1 MNYYNIHNVDN
12 INKLKCSQKSITNF
26 TGILSCSQYFGPD
39 NTINYGVD
47 YLKGEYYQK
56 TEDVLPLNYEFNNL
70 NFTNI
75 IQDNLN
81 SVNINQCHNPDNC
94 INKEI
99 YAKKK
104 LKSNDLSSDNGNF
117 SKLCNTQQLCE
128 NENKN
133 YITNKKYLLKK
144 ICNDDECSYSL
155 NCGCNKK

>member
-1 MNYYNIHNVDN
+1 M
-12 INKLKCSQKSITNF
+12 
-26 TGILSCSQYFGPD
+26 
-39 NTINYGVD
+39 
-47 YLKGEYYQK
+47 
-56 TEDVLPLNYEFNNL
+56 
-70 NFTNI
+70 
-75 IQDNLN
+75 
-81 SVNINQCHNPDNC
+81 NINQCHNPDNC

-104 LKSNDLSSDNGNF
+104 LKSYDLSSDNGNF

-155 NCGCNKK
+155 NCGCNQK